1 MCQLSTTAMICEQCR
16 RLITYASVKSFCST
30 EECMKK
36 LQDSSQYVSCLTCN
50 KCNPSG
56 KGLEQ
61 ILHLNGSLASHLVTG
76 QQSTYHSDEPLISES
91 INTGIYIHSSQ
102 ACYNVKQPLS
112 TARDSWN

>member
-56 KGLEQ
+56 KGLGTRRDGLVNAPHPDHQ
-61 ILHLNGSLASHLVTG
+61 ILRANSAS
-76 QQSTYHSDEPLISES
+76 QWKPSQPPCNRSTVNLPF
-91 INTGIYIHSSQ
+91 
-102 ACYNVKQPLS
+102 
-112 TARDSWN
+112 